1 MIFKRRDVSEFG
13 GVRGGV
19 SGGVQV
25 VSEYIKEHPGV
36 RVIHLQKALQIPVRT
51 IERLIK
57 QLKEEGK
64 KMTN

>member
-36 RVIHLQKALQIPVRT
+36 RVIHLQKALQIYKIKT
-51 IERLIK
+51 IQEK
-57 QLKEEGK
+57 QIGWNK
-64 KMTN
+64 N